1 MLYLPTRPIQEVN
14 AQKNGERISQR
25 QSVVSKRL
33 LKKVRQM
40 ALNPSPSS
48 ALIIRSYRPGE
59 ESNLREVFSSSVR
72 EVACRDYSPEQI
84 EAWAPSRLDDAIS
97 NAWKKQMAALS
108 PFVAETK
115 DGLIAAYADLQPSGL
130 IDHFYVSGRFA
141 RRGIGTVLMNFLLK
155 KARSQSIPAVTSN
168 VSLTA
173 EPFFRK
179 FGFEMIKR
187 NRVIIRG
194 IELSNASMCLYFQ
207 RPKTPNDG

>member
-1 MLYLPTRPIQEVN
+1 
-14 AQKNGERISQR
+14 
-25 QSVVSKRL
+25 
-33 LKKVRQM
+33 
-40 ALNPSPSS
+40 
-48 ALIIRSYRPGE
+48 
-59 ESNLREVFSSSVR
+59 
-72 EVACRDYSPEQI
+72 
-84 EAWAPSRLDDAIS
+84 
-97 NAWKKQMAALS
+97 MAALS

-179 FGFEMIKR
+179 I
-187 NRVIIRG
+187 
-194 IELSNASMCLYFQ
+194 
-207 RPKTPNDG
+207 